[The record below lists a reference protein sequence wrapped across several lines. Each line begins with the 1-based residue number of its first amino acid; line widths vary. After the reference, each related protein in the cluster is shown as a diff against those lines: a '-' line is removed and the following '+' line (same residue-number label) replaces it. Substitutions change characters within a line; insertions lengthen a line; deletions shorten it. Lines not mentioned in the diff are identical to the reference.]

1 MQTITITPEL
11 LNTLA
16 TKMWLYKI
24 SVREDIRSFN
34 FILTIRTE
42 EKFIELEISEEQ
54 ATLIKS
60 LMDEVKKSKKEIV
73 SFPL

>member
-54 ATLIKS
+54 ALLVKS
-60 LMDEVKKSKKEIV
+60 LMDEVEKSKKEIV